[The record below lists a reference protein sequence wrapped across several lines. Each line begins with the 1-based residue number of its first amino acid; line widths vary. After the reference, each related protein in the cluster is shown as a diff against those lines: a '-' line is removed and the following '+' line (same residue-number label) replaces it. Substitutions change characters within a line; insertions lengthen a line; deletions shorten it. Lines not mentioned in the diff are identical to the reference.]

1 MFYPILGAVALA
13 SGTIIE
19 KFVLK
24 AKKLNIKLYQILSFL
39 SIVIVML
46 PFAYFF
52 WNISPEALQ
61 LKNILIFLAIIILSI
76 IANLLVFYSLKWE
89 KVSNLE
95 PARILEPL
103 FVILIALI
111 FSFFLTN
118 DAYSRNLKVLIPAII
133 AALALIFSHIKKHH
147 LVFNKYFVAAIFG
160 SFFFALELALAPLI
174 LDYYSPLT
182 FYLIRC
188 LGVLL
193 ISLIL
198 FSSDLKILNKKTNF
212 LIFTTAIIWVLY
224 RIIIYYGYMN
234 YGIDFTTLII
244 MLSPV
249 LIYFFANIFLKE
261 KLSWRNIIASIII
274 IACIVYATMR

>member
-198 FSSDLKILNKKTNF
+198 FSSDLKILDKKTNF
-212 LIFTTAIIWVLY
+212 LIFITAIIWVLY